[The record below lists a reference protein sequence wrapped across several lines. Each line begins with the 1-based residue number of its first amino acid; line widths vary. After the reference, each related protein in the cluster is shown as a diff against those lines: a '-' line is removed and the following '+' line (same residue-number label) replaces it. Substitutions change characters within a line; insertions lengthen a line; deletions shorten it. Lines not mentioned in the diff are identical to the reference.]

1 MQNNKFKLGL
11 LVFFLVLGIFFGFFY
26 YVGDVVLDL
35 PADSALTWT
44 QLAFFTT
51 AFALICLSGF
61 WLFLNGSMGHKNRI
75 SIPIHAA
82 PQGKVQIQGVVS
94 NLNDQLIKA
103 PLTGRDCYWY
113 GYGIDCFNAKREEFT
128 VAYVQSGSLLKLS
141 DGTDDCYFQFDSFL
155 GGWQPNSSHRQKHT
169 KLSDITAEELQP
181 IIIDLIKEYGDVAC
195 VVYEKILSEGQTLY
209 LSGTFKTVDKAEF
222 SSAVQATDDGF
233 IKKGKQADIS
243 SANLAQQQQWVAG
256 LTVEHLHIMCPTSLA
271 KKTILTVT
279 DKGNEQISKTGNYA
293 AWIALIL
300 FIIAGI
306 FLIVLCIEPAHIV
319 SLFTKKL

>member
-141 DGTDDCYFQFDSFL
+141 DGTDNCYFQLNIFMSR
-155 GGWQPNSSHRQKHT
+155 WQPNSSYRQKHA
-169 KLSDITAEELQP
+169 KLSDITTEELQP
-181 IIIDLIKEYGDVAC
+181 ILVELIKKYGDVAC
-195 VVYEKILSEGQTLY
+195 LVYEKILSEGQKLY
-209 LSGTFKTVDKAEF
+209 LSGTFKTVDKVEF
-222 SSAVQATDDGF
+222 PSAAQVAAGDF
-233 IKKGKQADIS
+233 FKKAKQADIS
-243 SANLAQQQQWVAG
+243 TANLAQQQQWI
-256 LTVEHLHIMCPTSLA
+256 E
-271 KKTILTVT
+271 
-279 DKGNEQISKTGNYA
+279 
-293 AWIALIL
+293 
-300 FIIAGI
+300 GI
-306 FLIVLCIEPAHIV
+306 TA
-319 SLFTKKL
+319 